1 MVPYFRKKDGKDI
14 VYGIVS
20 YVILIENGVIKEI
33 VSEDLSSACDGPELP
48 EFVGGY
54 YEKSK

>member
-14 VYGIVS
+14 VYGILS
-20 YVILIENGVIKEI
+20 YVILIEGGIIKEI
-33 VSEDLSSACDGPELP
+33 VSEDLSSACDAPELP

-54 YEKSK
+54 YENIK